1 MRKLTLAALAMGM
14 GLATATHAAASP
26 AGPAPQPAR
35 PDSGIPL
42 PAGPMPE
49 AVKAFL
55 DAHPVP
61 AGAAAYARAK
71 AEAARARA
79 SDPWRRASVAD
90 GSGAPVARRVDGP
103 SDTYLWT
110 IDDFDASAIPDPSL
124 WTMMDLDLTTFGDF
138 QWGLSQC
145 RAANGTQSLWAVG
158 GGDDGSRLTCE
169 DLYPPGANSSAM
181 LAVDLTRFS
190 TPPSQL
196 DFLVDFWLNT
206 RIFEEAGVAAD
217 GLFVSYLKPRENQ
230 EPERIVLVA
239 LTSQYPERFFSDPL
253 RIDMLKATEVYPP
266 YREVDMSTDPA
277 PLIEFLFMSRDP
289 NPQDGAMPTT
299 FMGGAF
305 IDNVRIETDVQPG
318 LAARFDPARVIAPL
332 LAPWD

>member
-1 MRKLTLAALAMGM
+1 MRKLTLAALAVGM

-26 AGPAPQPAR
+26 AGPAPESAR
-35 PDSGIPL
+35 LDTGIPL
-42 PAGPMPE
+42 PGGPMPD

-71 AEAARARA
+71 AEAARVAR
-79 SDPWRRASVAD
+79 SQPTHGRLAD
-90 GSGAPVARRVDGP
+90 GAGGAVAPRFDGP

-110 IDDFDASAIPDPSL
+110 IDDFDSSAIPDPSL
-124 WTMMDLDLTTFGDF
+124 WTMMDLDLMTFGDY

-145 RAANGTQSLWAVG
+145 RASNGTQSLWAVG
-158 GGDDGSRLTCE
+158 SGDDGSRLTCE
-169 DLYPPGANSSAM
+169 DVYPSGANSSAM
-181 LAVDLTRFS
+181 LAIDLSRFS

-239 LTSQYPERFFSDPL
+239 LTSQYPERFFADPL
-253 RIDMLKATEVYPP
+253 RIDMLQAREVYPP
-266 YREVDMSTDPA
+266 YREVDLSQDPA
-277 PLIEFLFMSRDP
+277 PLMEFLFMSRDP

-305 IDNVRIETDVQPG
+305 IDNVRIETDVSPG
-318 LAARFDPARVIAPL
+318 PARRFDPAQVIAPL
-332 LAPWD
+332 TSPWD